1 MSELELTPT
10 TESASTRTSLLRRLF
25 RVQDIGFYLMIVLAW
40 IGAGYTASDAQGSRW
55 YWQWL
60 IPIFGLIC
68 IVTQWSHVASTLKA
82 RALLVGRQILH
93 WGVVLLMLQLV
104 FIASNQSFMDALDD
118 RQASFLLMLTVTL
131 STFLAGIYFD
141 WRLCVVAVFLGASAI
156 FMVIVQNIAPALVLI
171 GIVVIIAYFAWDW
184 WYSRRQE
191 RQASPTGAGVEA
203 DG

>member
-1 MSELELTPT
+1 VSKLELAPTP
-10 TESASTRTSLLRRLF
+10 ESSSPRPSLLRRLF
-25 RVQDIGFYLMIVLAW
+25 RLKDIGFYLMIVLAW
-40 IGAGYTASDAQGSRW
+40 IGAGYTTTDAQGSRW

-68 IVTQWSHVASTLKA
+68 IVTQWHHVAPTPKN
-82 RALLVGRQILH
+82 RLLLIMRQLLH

-104 FIASNQSFMDALDD
+104 FMASSQSFMDALDD

-156 FMVIVQNIAPALVLI
+156 FMVIVQNIAPTLVLV
-171 GIVVIIAYFAWDW
+171 GLVVIVAYFVWDW
-184 WYSRRQE
+184 WYTHRQE
-191 RQASPTGAGVEA
+191 RQASQTGQ
-203 DG
+203 